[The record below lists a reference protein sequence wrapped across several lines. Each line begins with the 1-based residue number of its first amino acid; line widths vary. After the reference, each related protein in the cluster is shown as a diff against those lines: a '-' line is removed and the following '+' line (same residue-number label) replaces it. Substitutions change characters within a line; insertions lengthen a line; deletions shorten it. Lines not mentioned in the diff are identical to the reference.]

1 MASQETDR
9 TTDQPDRESGA
20 ARSLSVFVL
29 GMKDY
34 TLALALQDAVVAA
47 RIRDEIGDTLVLLEH
62 PQVYTLGRGAD
73 AGYIRNAGV
82 ASEVVPVHRVS
93 RGGQVT
99 YHGPGQLVGYPIV
112 KLDGV
117 RRDVSRYLRK
127 LEQALIDALREF
139 DIEGIRRPGMTGVWV
154 PSGPK
159 QPNESNY
166 DTAISIRD
174 GMMAADIA
182 DRGGGVTGVTSWR
195 SGGAPARV
203 TSRKIGSIGVGIRRW
218 VTMHGFAL
226 NVTTDLSYFDA
237 IVPCG
242 IEGCQMTSI
251 AALGHPEVTVAE
263 FASTVQRTFADV
275 FEYGE
280 VIAGNAD
287 RIWAIL
293 EPGGEDHVASR

>member
-1 MASQETDR
+1 MGVT
-9 TTDQPDRESGA
+9 
-20 ARSLSVFVL
+20 RSLSVFSL
-29 GMKDY
+29 GMHDY

-47 RIRDEIGDTLVLLEH
+47 RIRDEIGDTLILLEH

-73 AGYIRNAGV
+73 AGYIRREGV
-82 ASEVVPVHRVS
+82 ASEAVPIHRVS

-127 LEQALIDALREF
+127 LERALIDALREF
-139 DIEGIRRPGMTGVWV
+139 GIEGVRRPGMTGVWV
-154 PSGPK
+154 PSGAK

-166 DTAISIRD
+166 DTAISVRD

-182 DRGGGVTGVTSWR
+182 DRNGGVTGVTSWR
-195 SGGAPARV
+195 SGDVPARMA
-203 TSRKIGSIGVGIRRW
+203 SRKIGSIGVGIRRW

-251 AALGHPEVTVAE
+251 VALGHPEVTVAE
-263 FASTVQRTFADV
+263 FAETIQRTFASV
-275 FEYGE
+275 FEYDQ
-280 VIAGNAD
+280 VIAGNSD
-287 RIWAIL
+287 RLWTML
-293 EPGGEDHVASR
+293 EPGGGEHVASR